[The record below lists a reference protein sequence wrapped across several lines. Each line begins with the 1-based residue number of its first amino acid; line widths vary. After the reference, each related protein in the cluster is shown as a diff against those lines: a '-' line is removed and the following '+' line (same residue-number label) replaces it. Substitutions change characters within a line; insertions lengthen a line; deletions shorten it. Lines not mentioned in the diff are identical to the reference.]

1 MSIVSIPIRFFL
13 FSLFA
18 FLVCRG
24 YLYFT
29 YADYFSSL
37 TLEQIVIALIK
48 GAQFDSATIASSG
61 AIFFLLLCLP
71 FRFFQKPLS
80 RRISLYLL
88 SAWLFILVGYC
99 LVDVS
104 YFGEVKRHIGAE
116 ILNIGSDIGAIT
128 AIAFSSRLSH
138 TLIGLVIIALLGL
151 IGYFFVL
158 RAEERV
164 SRRPQLSFGARLL
177 SCLGVI
183 VFMVIAIRG
192 FIFQGRPINLSD
204 AFTQQGSLEQANLIL
219 NPVYLSFRESKNRL
233 QQKPLEL
240 VPEQDLQAFV
250 QANPD
255 VFDWQNAHAQ
265 ASGKNIV
272 FILLES
278 WTSRYIDS
286 LSGSAYKVTPFFDQ
300 LIQKS
305 QVWDHYYAAGQ
316 RSIIGIQAALTSVP
330 VLPSQATIGFGLE
343 LKNFSRIA
351 DIAKQNNYQ
360 TLMMQTSKRRSFQ
373 MENIAKALGFEH
385 YYGQEDIP
393 LLLNYPQEQPH
404 FGWDYEGL
412 QFLASQLSTL
422 SEAGKRPFFAFIF
435 TGTTHEPFAHL
446 PSQFE
451 TYPHDSRSESG
462 YLNTLYYS
470 DWSLQ
475 EFFKRV
481 EKEPW
486 FKNTIFILS
495 ADHTLNTKIEPP
507 VVDDSAKASRE
518 EAISAED
525 FHIPL
530 LIYAPDGSL
539 KPERHHNLASQYDL
553 FPSMMDLLGFKQ
565 DIKTFG
571 QSLFSPESLNN
582 HHREIYLL
590 QGDVLGML
598 NTQHEAVF
606 FNEQGIQQIEPGQ
619 NVQQDLERLKLKLQY
634 ADELLRHNQW
644 LK

>member
-1 MSIVSIPIRFFL
+1 MSIVSTPIRFFL
-13 FSLFA
+13 FSLLA

-29 YADYFSSL
+29 YIDYFSSL
-37 TLEQIVIALIK
+37 SVRQVLLAFLK
-48 GAQFDSATIASSG
+48 GIQFDSATIASSG
-61 AIFFLLLCLP
+61 ALFFLLLCLP
-71 FRFFQKPLS
+71 FKFFHKPFI
-80 RRISLYLL
+80 RRTALYLL
-88 SAWLFILVGYC
+88 SFWLLLLVGYC

-116 ILNIGSDIGAIT
+116 VLNIGSDIGAIT
-128 AIAFSSRLSH
+128 AIAFSSRLNH
-138 TLIGLVIIALLGL
+138 TLAGFAIIAVLFAFW
-151 IGYFFVL
+151 YVFVL
-158 RAEERV
+158 KKELKVGQQIR
-164 SRRPQLSFGARLL
+164 SSFTTRLL
-177 SCLGVI
+177 YCLGVI

-192 FIFQGRPINLSD
+192 FILDGRPINLSD
-204 AFTQQGSLEQANLIL
+204 AFTKQGSLEQANLIL

-233 QQKPLEL
+233 KQKPLNL
-240 VPEQDLQAFV
+240 VPAQEMQDFAQAH
-250 QANPD
+250 PHI
-255 VFDWQNAHAQ
+255 FDWQNPQAQ

-286 LSGSAYKVTPFFDQ
+286 LSGSSYKVTPFFDH

-305 QVWDHYYAAGQ
+305 LVWDHYYAAGQ

-422 SEAGKRPFFAFIF
+422 SEAGQRPFFAFIF
-435 TGTTHEPFAHL
+435 TGTTHEPFAKL

-451 TYPHDSRSESG
+451 TYPHDSRNESG
-462 YLNTLYYS
+462 YLNTLHYS

-475 EFFKRV
+475 EFFKRA

-495 ADHTLNTKIEPP
+495 ADHTLNTKVDKP
-507 VVDDSAKASRE
+507 VVATPTSGGHH

-525 FHIPL
+525 FRIPL

-539 KPERHHNLASQYDL
+539 QPARSHSLASQYDL
-553 FPSMMDLLGFKQ
+553 LPSMMDLLGFKQ
-565 DIKTFG
+565 SIQTFG
-571 QSLFSPESLNN
+571 RSLFSPESLNN
-582 HHREIYLL
+582 QPREIYLL

-598 NTQHEAVF
+598 NTQQHAVF
-606 FNEQGIQQIEPGQ
+606 FNEQGIQQVEPGQ
-619 NVQQDLERLKLKLQY
+619 DVQKDLETLKLKLQY